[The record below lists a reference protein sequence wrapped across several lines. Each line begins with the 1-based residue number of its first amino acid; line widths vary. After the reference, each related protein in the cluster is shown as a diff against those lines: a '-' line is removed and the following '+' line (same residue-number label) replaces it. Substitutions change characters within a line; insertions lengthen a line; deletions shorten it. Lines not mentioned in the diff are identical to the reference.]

1 MLKDITATGENVYA
15 WTLYAVANPNP
26 NPNPNPRQYY
36 IYAAPVSAYVQMPQ
50 VNQEMGYATMNTLHE
65 RRGENQ
71 VLAWD
76 DCGTCG
82 DKANGQTWGRIL
94 GRHLESE
101 GRERFNFKTEMSG
114 VQIGHDFAVRR
125 NEKGGHNLTG
135 VYLAYTHADT
145 DFQDRYRAVNGV
157 VSPDKYVGDAKSE
170 AISLG
175 ASNTY
180 YAPNGSYLDLVGQ
193 VSWLRNRYKARD
205 GVAVSQNGWGA
216 AVSAEVGRPFALG
229 GSEKAGGWQ
238 IEPQAQLAYQYVGL
252 KKFNDGIRQVDQNG
266 QHGLRGRLG
275 VRLAHNTPSQSLR
288 TKTFYGLVNVWHDF
302 LNPSRVD
309 IGLDGIKEK
318 RNTTWGEVGVGAQLP
333 VSQNAYVYGDVRY
346 ERSFGSG
353 KREAYRGTLGFKY
366 TWK

>member
-1 MLKDITATGENVYA
+1 
-15 WTLYAVANPNP
+15 
-26 NPNPNPRQYY
+26 
-36 IYAAPVSAYVQMPQ
+36 MPQ

-216 AVSAEVGRPFALG
+216 AVSAEVGRPFAFG

-275 VRLAHNTPSQSLR
+275 VRLAHNTPSQNLR
-288 TKTFYGLVNVWHDF
+288 TKTFYGLANVWHDF
-302 LNPSRVD
+302 LNPNRVD